1 LLVGVS
7 IDGDDQWSV
16 TAHVEGRVVDGR
28 VGTPEKGGKRELTWA
43 VSPAGTEGDAN
54 ST

>member
-1 LLVGVS
+1 MGVS

-16 TAHVEGRVVDGR
+16 TAHVEGRVVEKR
-28 VGTPEKGGKRELTWA
+28 SGTSEKRGKRELTWA
-43 VSPAGTEGDAN
+43 VTPADTAGIAD